1 MSTVPTL
8 EECRAFLAQPC
19 AQSDGNKKSVMD
31 HVSQLLLKVLET
43 KPKNSFD
50 AFEEVS
56 ACIKNACPEKCFTPA
71 PDATAAYAEALLS
84 STGLKKPPP
93 PSDGEE
99 AAADEEGD
107 GNPECKVANVVGE
120 SALYDA
126 AGLGSGLS
134 RRNSVALYLG
144 MKKLAAKDADLKSV
158 RLFGVVFGT
167 QRDYLVCEGQYG
179 EEYAE
184 PEEEP
189 APENEEGEEEE
200 DGPKPPPPV
209 PAEPVGQGAN
219 KYVYYVAEQ
228 YGNGCFDKWVK
239 LPKLRPECVMAAR
252 RIKKMFSG
260 NLEAPISSYPPF
272 PGVEKDYLRAQIGRI
287 AAGATACVKGMFIK
301 DEEDEE
307 GKAVKLNEPNWEEN
321 YPGFVPLA
329 PVDLASRVN
338 WIHHPEY
345 PSILSKMGRCVE
357 PEREEVDEEE
367 AAKLPPQEQGAPLLT
382 SVSADTCVS
391 GDVPAWTAR
400 SAAPALGQNSVSVLR
415 STRWPGACCVVQGN
429 KYVNV
434 YVGSGHKYVEGGFQ
448 PMAPPMLPDECVVAN
463 EQADEFVPLPP
474 PPDEEAEE

>member
-8 EECRAFLAQPC
+8 EECRAFLAEPC
-19 AQSDGNKKSVMD
+19 TLADGRKKSVMD

-43 KPKNSFD
+43 RPNKSFD
-50 AFEEVS
+50 TFEDVS
-56 ACIKNACPEKCFTPA
+56 ACIKNECPEPGFTAGPE
-71 PDATAAYAEALLS
+71 ATAAYAEALVAL
-84 STGLKKPPP
+84 TGPKKPPVE
-93 PSDGEE
+93 GEE
-99 AAADEEGD
+99 PPEEEGD
-107 GNPECKVANVVGE
+107 GNPECKVANAVAE
-120 SALYDA
+120 ASLYDA

-134 RRNSVALYLG
+134 RKNAVALYLG

-158 RLFGVVFGT
+158 RLFGVIFGT
-167 QRDYLVCEGQYG
+167 KHDYLVCEGQYG

-189 APENEEGEEEE
+189 PPEPEEGEEEDE
-200 DGPKPPPPV
+200 GPPPPPPV
-209 PAEPVGQGAN
+209 PPEPIGQGAN
-219 KYVYYVAEQ
+219 KYVYYVVEQ

-252 RIKKMFSG
+252 QIKKMFTG
-260 NLEAPISSYPPF
+260 DLEAAISSYPPF

-287 AAGATACVKGMFIK
+287 AAGATVCVKGMFIK

-321 YPGFVPLA
+321 YPGFLPLA
-329 PVDLASRVN
+329 PVDLASRIN

-382 SVSADTCVS
+382 SVAADSAVSADAA
-391 GDVPAWTAR
+391 AWTAR
-400 SAAPALGQNSVSVLR
+400 STAPALGQHSASVLR
-415 STRWPGACCVVQGN
+415 STRWPGACCIVQGN
-429 KYVNV
+429 KYVNI
-434 YVGSGHKYVEGGFQ
+434 YVGSGHKYTDGGFQ
-448 PMAPPMLPDECVVAN
+448 PMAPPALPAECVVAN

-474 PPDEEAEE
+474 PPEEEPEE